1 MMGAELMG
9 QMNSLRLG
17 KTGGA
22 VFWSPN
28 VSEAHG

>member
-9 QMNSLRLG
+9 QMNSLRG
-17 KTGGA
+17 KTGEA

-28 VSEAHG
+28 VSGAHG